1 MESKETDKRRTCQ
14 SLFLYVKK
22 TRESN
27 SLYKK
32 RMICSRHKTEFPP
45 QGPGVCVKRITGLLL
60 LHERKMAEN
69 GERNNTLDSAHLMYI
84 DYFIR
89 LRIVKIDLKAFDKH
103 KEKRYSSLEDI
114 KGVTVCTR

>member
-32 RMICSRHKTEFPP
+32 QMICSRHKTEFSP
-45 QGPGVCVKRITGLLL
+45 
-60 LHERKMAEN
+60 
-69 GERNNTLDSAHLMYI
+69 
-84 DYFIR
+84 
-89 LRIVKIDLKAFDKH
+89 
-103 KEKRYSSLEDI
+103 
-114 KGVTVCTR
+114 

>member
-32 RMICSRHKTEFPP
+32 RMICSRGYDIML
-45 QGPGVCVKRITGLLL
+45 Q
-60 LHERKMAEN
+60 
-69 GERNNTLDSAHLMYI
+69 
-84 DYFIR
+84 
-89 LRIVKIDLKAFDKH
+89 LRSNMIMGREA
-103 KEKRYSSLEDI
+103 Y
-114 KGVTVCTR
+114 G